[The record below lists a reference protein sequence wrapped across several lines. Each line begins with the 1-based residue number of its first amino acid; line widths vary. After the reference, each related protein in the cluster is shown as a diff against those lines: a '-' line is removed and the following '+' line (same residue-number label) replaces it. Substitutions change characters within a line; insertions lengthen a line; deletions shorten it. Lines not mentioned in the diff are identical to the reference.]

1 MTSRTKTSPKTTVRI
16 VHKCCS
22 WFCFF
27 ICRWRTRNVEPLG
40 MMHEFC
46 RRTAVVWRWWQR
58 LFQPASHRG
67 WRRSTKSS
75 LRDTPITTCLWAALS
90 VCNSNSYSFGFGYA
104 TTIVVGNLDNHLLL
118 LLWLVAVVVVVIVVV
133 LYMDCGGGGSSSSS
147 RTYLIVVV
155 VVVIPV
161 RSSVS
166 EQTYKGVTN

>member
-1 MTSRTKTSPKTTVRI
+1 MTSRTKTSPKTRVRI

-22 WFCFF
+22 WFSFF
-27 ICRWRTRNVEPLG
+27 ICRWSTRNVEAFE

-46 RRTAVVWRWWQR
+46 SRTALVWRWWQW

-90 VCNSNSYSFGFGYA
+90 VCNSYSYSFGYA
-104 TTIVVGNLDNHLLL
+104 ITIVVGNLDNHLLL

-133 LYMDCGGGGSSSSS
+133 LYVDCGGSSSSS
-147 RTYLIVVV
+147 RTDLVVV
-155 VVVIPV
+155 VVVIPG